1 MNTQI
6 NPERSRRAKKYS
18 TIIFDF
24 DGTLGNSMDLIFK
37 IYNLLSVKH
46 NLKKIGL
53 AQIANFRSKTPH
65 EILKFLSIPFFKM
78 PFLFWEGRGMFNER
92 LSEVKLFEGILPVLK
107 KLSKNYTL
115 GILTSNS
122 KKNIEDFMK
131 QNKLELFAFIHGE
144 FNIFGKDRA
153 LKKIMNARSLVGV
166 EVLYVGDEV
175 RDIESCKKIG
185 VDIVSVTWGLNT
197 KEVLVRYNPEYLI
210 TKPVELLKIVENKN
224 YIKLK

>member
-1 MNTQI
+1 MNTQ
-6 NPERSRRAKKYS
+6 SKKYT

-37 IYNLLSVKH
+37 IYNLLSIKH

-53 AQIANFRSKTPH
+53 AQIANFRNKTPK
-65 EILKFLSIPFFKM
+65 EILKFLSIPFFKI
-78 PFLFWEGRGMFNER
+78 PFIFWEGRGMFNER

-107 KLSKNYTL
+107 KLSKHYTL

-122 KKNIEDFMK
+122 KKNIEDFLK
-131 QNKLELFAFIHGE
+131 QNNIQLFAFLHGE

-153 LKKIMNARSLVGV
+153 LKKIMNSRNLTKE

-197 KEVLVRYNPEYLI
+197 KEVLAGYNPEYLI
-210 TKPVELLKIVENKN
+210 SKPEDLLKFV
-224 YIKLK
+224 